1 MPFTYCIPT
10 LGAFI
15 ARSLHLRPLAEVLS
29 RLLCWASLSWAVGGG
44 GEGEQGETKILSSS
58 GSVPSNFPLLA
69 LPHLPP
75 STLGPI
81 KLSETFVL
89 DSLNSERTL
98 SSALTHPT
106 LPWCAF
112 PTGKR
117 EEADWRLLLFQ
128 SLAYTMAVSD

>member
-1 MPFTYCIPT
+1 M
-10 LGAFI
+10 
-15 ARSLHLRPLAEVLS
+15 
-29 RLLCWASLSWAVGGG
+29 
-44 GEGEQGETKILSSS
+44 KILSSS

-89 DSLNSERTL
+89 DSFNSEMTL
-98 SSALTHPT
+98 SSALTHLT

-117 EEADWRLLLFQ
+117 EQADWSLLLFQ